1 VGKMSNSKN
10 VDNQNESLQLENS
23 MDLLLVLLYSP
34 GEETVAEPIDGITR
48 LQKLYFLLKKGE
60 GPETLVQLARDYSFK
75 PYKMGPFSE
84 DILHDIDELIA
95 ADMIQTEKLTYH
107 LTDDN
112 DFNYEER
119 SNYEEYTDEQK
130 IVSKRFKLTEK
141 GEKIGKELW
150 DKLEKEQ
157 QQSLIEFKSFFNS
170 LSLRQLLVFV
180 YDNFPEYTEE
190 SVIKDRLN

>member
-1 VGKMSNSKN
+1 MSNSN
-10 VDNQNESLQLENS
+10 NNENHNEALNLENS

-48 LQKLYFLLKKGE
+48 LQKLYFLLKKGK
-60 GPETLVQLARDYSFK
+60 GPKTVVELAKDYSFK

-95 ADMIQTEKLTYH
+95 ANMIQTEKLTYH

-112 DFNYEER
+112 DFNPKE
-119 SNYEEYTDEQK
+119 SSDYEEYTDEQK

-141 GEKIGKELW
+141 GEKIAKELW
-150 DKLEKEQ
+150 NNLEKDQ

-190 SVIKDRLN
+190 SIIKDKLN

>member
-1 VGKMSNSKN
+1 MSNSN
-10 VDNQNESLQLENS
+10 NNENHNEALNLENS

-60 GPETLVQLARDYSFK
+60 GPKTLVELAKDYSFK

-95 ADMIQTEKLTYH
+95 ANMIQTEKLTYH

-112 DFNYEER
+112 DFNPNEGSDYEG
-119 SNYEEYTDEQK
+119 YTDEQK

-141 GEKIGKELW
+141 GEKIAKELW
-150 DKLEKEQ
+150 KNLEKDQ

-190 SVIKDRLN
+190 SIIKDKLN